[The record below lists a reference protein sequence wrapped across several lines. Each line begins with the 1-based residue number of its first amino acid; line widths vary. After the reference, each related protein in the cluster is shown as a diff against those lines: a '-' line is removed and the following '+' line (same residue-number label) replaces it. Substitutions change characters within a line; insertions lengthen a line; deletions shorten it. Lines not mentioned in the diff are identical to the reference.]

1 MVGQLVQVGGSLLI
15 LVPFG
20 LAQLGR
26 LDGRSRA
33 SLLLNLAGSATLA
46 ADAAAGSQWGFLLLE
61 GAWAVVSA
69 IGLVRGPRRRPGDR
83 APEAAR
89 QLPAGGR
96 YPQTA
101 PR

>member
-20 LAQLGR
+20 LVQLGR

-61 GAWAVVSA
+61 GAWAAVSA
-69 IGLVRGPRRRPGDR
+69 IGLARGPRRRPGDR
-83 APEAAR
+83 ASR
-89 QLPAGGR
+89 
-96 YPQTA
+96 
-101 PR
+101 